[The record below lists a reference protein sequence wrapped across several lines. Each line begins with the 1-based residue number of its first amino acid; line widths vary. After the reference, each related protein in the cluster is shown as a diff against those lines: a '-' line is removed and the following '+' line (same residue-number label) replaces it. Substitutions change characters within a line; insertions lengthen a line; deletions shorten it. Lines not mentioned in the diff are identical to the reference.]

1 MQYHQNE
8 SQHKEL
14 AACTD
19 EQLCAMAAT
28 GQREAEELLVTRYY
42 GVVRACARPLFL
54 AGGDGEDLIQEGM
67 FGLIKAMRE
76 FRADREA
83 SFQTFAEVCIRSRLC
98 SVIRASRAGKHSPLN
113 ESVPLNAF
121 LLDAQPQYSQLDPED
136 LLIDREKAAALLN
149 QVRSQLSELEVR
161 VLDLYLD
168 GCSCGEIAATVGK
181 SYKSVDN
188 AVQRIRRKIGRQI
201 SSGEISNG

>member
-1 MQYHQNE
+1 MQTQYSELEQMSDEALCTALQNGT
-8 SQHKEL
+8 SAAGDIL
-14 AACTD
+14 AHRYRKLVRC
-19 EQLCAMAAT
+19 CAHP
-28 GQREAEELLVTRYY
+28 Y
-42 GVVRACARPLFL
+42 FL
-54 AGGDGEDLIQEGM
+54 AGGDSEDLLQEGM

-149 QVRSQLSELEVR
+149 QVRCQLSELEVR

>member
-1 MQYHQNE
+1 MQTQYSELEQMSDEALCTALQNGT
-8 SQHKEL
+8 SAAGDIL
-14 AACTD
+14 AHRYRKLVRC
-19 EQLCAMAAT
+19 CAHP
-28 GQREAEELLVTRYY
+28 Y
-42 GVVRACARPLFL
+42 FL
-54 AGGDGEDLIQEGM
+54 AGGDSEDLLQEGM

-188 AVQRIRRKIGRQI
+188 AVQRIRRKIGRQF

>member
-1 MQYHQNE
+1 MQTQYSELEQMSDEALCTALQNGP
-8 SQHKEL
+8 SAAGDIL
-14 AACTD
+14 AHRYRKLVRC
-19 EQLCAMAAT
+19 CAHP
-28 GQREAEELLVTRYY
+28 Y
-42 GVVRACARPLFL
+42 FL
-54 AGGDGEDLIQEGM
+54 AGGDSEDLLQEGM

-168 GCSCGEIAATVGK
+168 GCSCGEIAAAVGK

>member
-1 MQYHQNE
+1 MQTQYSELEQMSDEALCTALQNGT
-8 SQHKEL
+8 SAAGDIL
-14 AACTD
+14 AHRYRKLVRC
-19 EQLCAMAAT
+19 CAHP
-28 GQREAEELLVTRYY
+28 Y
-42 GVVRACARPLFL
+42 FL
-54 AGGDGEDLIQEGM
+54 AGGDSEDLLQEGM

-149 QVRSQLSELEVR
+149 QVRSQLSELEVH

>member
-1 MQYHQNE
+1 MQTQYSELEQMSDEALCTALQNGT
-8 SQHKEL
+8 SAAGDIL
-14 AACTD
+14 AHRYRKLVRC
-19 EQLCAMAAT
+19 CAHP
-28 GQREAEELLVTRYY
+28 Y
-42 GVVRACARPLFL
+42 FL
-54 AGGDGEDLIQEGM
+54 AGGDSEDLLQEGM
-67 FGLIKAMRE
+67 FGLIKSMRE

>member
-1 MQYHQNE
+1 MQTQYSELEQMSDEALCTALQNGT
-8 SQHKEL
+8 SAAGDIL
-14 AACTD
+14 AHRYRKLVRC
-19 EQLCAMAAT
+19 CAHP
-28 GQREAEELLVTRYY
+28 Y
-42 GVVRACARPLFL
+42 FL
-54 AGGDGEDLIQEGM
+54 AGGDSEDLLQEGM

-136 LLIDREKAAALLN
+136 LLIDREKAAALLD
-149 QVRSQLSELEVR
+149 QVRSQLSELEIR

-181 SYKSVDN
+181 PYKSVDN

-201 SSGEISNG
+201 SSGEISKG

>member
-1 MQYHQNE
+1 MDGYMQTQYSELEQMSDEALCTALQNGT
-8 SQHKEL
+8 SAAGDIL
-14 AACTD
+14 AHRYRKLVRC
-19 EQLCAMAAT
+19 CAHP
-28 GQREAEELLVTRYY
+28 Y
-42 GVVRACARPLFL
+42 FL
-54 AGGDGEDLIQEGM
+54 AGGDSEDLLQEGM

-83 SFQTFAEVCIRSRLC
+83 SFQTFAEECIRSRLC
-98 SVIRASRAGKHSPLN
+98 SVIRASRAGRHSPLN

>member
-1 MQYHQNE
+1 MQTQYSELEQMSDEALCTALQNGT
-8 SQHKEL
+8 SAAGDIL
-14 AACTD
+14 AHRYRKLVRC
-19 EQLCAMAAT
+19 CAHP
-28 GQREAEELLVTRYY
+28 Y
-42 GVVRACARPLFL
+42 FL
-54 AGGDGEDLIQEGM
+54 AGGDSEDLLQEGM
-67 FGLIKAMRE
+67 FGLIKDMCE

>member
-1 MQYHQNE
+1 MQTQYSELEQMSDEALCTALQNGT
-8 SQHKEL
+8 SAAGDIL
-14 AACTD
+14 AHRYRKLVRC
-19 EQLCAMAAT
+19 CAHP
-28 GQREAEELLVTRYY
+28 Y
-42 GVVRACARPLFL
+42 FL
-54 AGGDGEDLIQEGM
+54 AGGDSEDLLQEGM

-136 LLIDREKAAALLN
+136 LLIDREKAAALMN

>member
-1 MQYHQNE
+1 MDGYMQTQYSELEQMSDEALCTALQNGT
-8 SQHKEL
+8 SAAGDIL
-14 AACTD
+14 AHRYRKLVRC
-19 EQLCAMAAT
+19 CAHP
-28 GQREAEELLVTRYY
+28 Y
-42 GVVRACARPLFL
+42 FL
-54 AGGDGEDLIQEGM
+54 AGGDSEDLLQEGM

-161 VLDLYLD
+161 VLDLYLY

>member
-1 MQYHQNE
+1 MQTQYSELEQMSDEALCTALQNGT
-8 SQHKEL
+8 SAAGDIL
-14 AACTD
+14 AHRYRKLVRC
-19 EQLCAMAAT
+19 CAHP
-28 GQREAEELLVTRYY
+28 Y
-42 GVVRACARPLFL
+42 FL
-54 AGGDGEDLIQEGM
+54 AGGDSEDLLQEGM

-121 LLDAQPQYSQLDPED
+121 LLDAQPQDSQLDPED

>member
-1 MQYHQNE
+1 MQTQYSELEQMSDEALCTALQNGT
-8 SQHKEL
+8 SAAGDIL
-14 AACTD
+14 AHRYRKLVRC
-19 EQLCAMAAT
+19 CAHP
-28 GQREAEELLVTRYY
+28 Y
-42 GVVRACARPLFL
+42 FL
-54 AGGDGEDLIQEGM
+54 AGGDSVDLLQEGM
-67 FGLIKAMRE
+67 FGHIKAMRE

-113 ESVPLNAF
+113 ESAPLNAF

>member
-1 MQYHQNE
+1 MQTQYSELEQMSDEALCTALQNGT
-8 SQHKEL
+8 SAAGDIL
-14 AACTD
+14 AHRYRKLVRC
-19 EQLCAMAAT
+19 CAHP
-28 GQREAEELLVTRYY
+28 Y
-42 GVVRACARPLFL
+42 FL
-54 AGGDGEDLIQEGM
+54 AGGDSEDLLQEGM

-121 LLDAQPQYSQLDPED
+121 LLDAQPQSSQLDPED

>member
-1 MQYHQNE
+1 MDGYVQMQYSEMEHLSDE
-8 SQHKEL
+8 SLCL
-14 AACTD
+14 ALQQGNSEAGD
-19 EQLCAMAAT
+19 ILAYRYRRLVRSCAHP
-28 GQREAEELLVTRYY
+28 Y
-42 GVVRACARPLFL
+42 FL
-54 AGGDGEDLIQEGM
+54 AGGDSEDLLQEGM
-67 FGLIKAMRE
+67 IGLIKAMRA
-76 FRADREA
+76 FHPDRAA

-121 LLDAQPQYSQLDPED
+121 LIDSQPQYSQLDPED

-149 QVRSQLSELEVR
+149 QVRSQLSDFEIR

-168 GCSCGEIAATVGK
+168 GCSCGEIAATVGRT
-181 SYKSVDN
+181 YKSVDN

>member
-1 MQYHQNE
+1 MDGYMQTQYSELEQMSDEALCTALQNGT
-8 SQHKEL
+8 SAAGDIL
-14 AACTD
+14 AHRYRKLVRC
-19 EQLCAMAAT
+19 CAHP
-28 GQREAEELLVTRYY
+28 Y
-42 GVVRACARPLFL
+42 FL
-54 AGGDGEDLIQEGM
+54 AGGDSEDLLQEGM

-136 LLIDREKAAALLN
+136 MLIDREKAAALLN
-149 QVRSQLSELEVR
+149 QVRSQLSKLEVR

>member
-1 MQYHQNE
+1 MQKPYH
-8 SQHKEL
+8 EL
-14 AACTD
+14 
-19 EQLCAMAAT
+19 EQLSD
-28 GQREAEELLVTRYY
+28 EELCLALQAGNTDAGDILAYRYRRLVRS
-42 GVVRACARPLFL
+42 CAHPYFL
-54 AGGDGEDLIQEGM
+54 AGGDSEDLLQEGM

-98 SVIRASRAGKHSPLN
+98 SVIRAARAGKHSPLN
-113 ESVPLNAF
+113 ESVPLNA
-121 LLDAQPQYSQLDPED
+121 LLIDAQPQYSQLDPED

-149 QVRSQLSELEVR
+149 QVRSQLSQLEIR

-168 GCSCGEIAATVGK
+168 GLSCGEIAATVGK
-181 SYKSVDN
+181 TYKSVDN

>member
-1 MQYHQNE
+1 MDGYMQTQYSELEQMSDEALCTALQNGT
-8 SQHKEL
+8 SAAGDIL
-14 AACTD
+14 AHRYRKLVRC
-19 EQLCAMAAT
+19 CAHP
-28 GQREAEELLVTRYY
+28 Y
-42 GVVRACARPLFL
+42 FL
-54 AGGDGEDLIQEGM
+54 AGGDSEDLLQEGM

-98 SVIRASRAGKHSPLN
+98 SVIRASRASKHSPLN

>member
-1 MQYHQNE
+1 MQTQYSELEQMSDEALCTALQNGT
-8 SQHKEL
+8 SAAGDIL
-14 AACTD
+14 AHRYRKLVRC
-19 EQLCAMAAT
+19 CAHP
-28 GQREAEELLVTRYY
+28 Y
-42 GVVRACARPLFL
+42 FL
-54 AGGDGEDLIQEGM
+54 AGGDSEDLLQEGM

-181 SYKSVDN
+181 PYKSVDN

>member
-1 MQYHQNE
+1 MDGYMQTQYSELEQMSDEALCTALQNGT
-8 SQHKEL
+8 SAAGDIL
-14 AACTD
+14 AHRYRKLVRC
-19 EQLCAMAAT
+19 CAHP
-28 GQREAEELLVTRYY
+28 Y
-42 GVVRACARPLFL
+42 FL
-54 AGGDGEDLIQEGM
+54 AGGDSEDLLQEGM

-136 LLIDREKAAALLN
+136 LLIDREKAAALLD

>member
-1 MQYHQNE
+1 MQTQYSELEQMSDEALCTALQNGT
-8 SQHKEL
+8 SAAGDIL
-14 AACTD
+14 AHRYRKLVRC
-19 EQLCAMAAT
+19 CAHP
-28 GQREAEELLVTRYY
+28 Y
-42 GVVRACARPLFL
+42 FL
-54 AGGDGEDLIQEGM
+54 AGGDSEDLLQEGM

-121 LLDAQPQYSQLDPED
+121 LLDAQPQYSQLDPEN

>member
-1 MQYHQNE
+1 MQTQYSELEQMSDEALCTALQNGT
-8 SQHKEL
+8 SAAGDIL
-14 AACTD
+14 AHRYRKLVRC
-19 EQLCAMAAT
+19 CAHP
-28 GQREAEELLVTRYY
+28 Y
-42 GVVRACARPLFL
+42 FL
-54 AGGDGEDLIQEGM
+54 AGGDSEDLLQEGM

-83 SFQTFAEVCIRSRLC
+83 SFQTFVEVCIRSRLC

>member
-1 MQYHQNE
+1 MQTQYSELEQMSDEALCTALQNGT
-8 SQHKEL
+8 SAAGDIL
-14 AACTD
+14 AHRYRKLVRC
-19 EQLCAMAAT
+19 CAHP
-28 GQREAEELLVTRYY
+28 Y
-42 GVVRACARPLFL
+42 FL
-54 AGGDGEDLIQEGM
+54 AGGDSEDLLQEGM

-83 SFQTFAEVCIRSRLC
+83 SFQTFAEICIRSRLC

-201 SSGEISNG
+201 SSGEISKG

>member
-1 MQYHQNE
+1 MQTQYSELEQMSDEALCTALQNGT
-8 SQHKEL
+8 SAAGDIL
-14 AACTD
+14 AHRYRKLVRC
-19 EQLCAMAAT
+19 CAHP
-28 GQREAEELLVTRYY
+28 Y
-42 GVVRACARPLFL
+42 FL
-54 AGGDGEDLIQEGM
+54 AGGDSEDLLQEGM

-121 LLDAQPQYSQLDPED
+121 LLDAQPQHSQLDPED

>member
-1 MQYHQNE
+1 MQTQYSELEQMSDEALCTALQNGT
-8 SQHKEL
+8 SAAGDIL
-14 AACTD
+14 AHRYRKLVRC
-19 EQLCAMAAT
+19 CAHP
-28 GQREAEELLVTRYY
+28 Y
-42 GVVRACARPLFL
+42 FL
-54 AGGDGEDLIQEGM
+54 AGGDSEDLLQEGM

-136 LLIDREKAAALLN
+136 MLIDREKAAALLN

>member
-1 MQYHQNE
+1 MQTQYSELEQMSDEALCTALQNGT
-8 SQHKEL
+8 SAAGDIL
-14 AACTD
+14 AHRYRNLVRC
-19 EQLCAMAAT
+19 CAHP
-28 GQREAEELLVTRYY
+28 Y
-42 GVVRACARPLFL
+42 FL
-54 AGGDGEDLIQEGM
+54 AGGDSEDLLQEGM

>member
-1 MQYHQNE
+1 MDGYMQTQYSELEQMSDEALCTALQNGT
-8 SQHKEL
+8 SAAGDIL
-14 AACTD
+14 AHRYRKLVRC
-19 EQLCAMAAT
+19 CAHP
-28 GQREAEELLVTRYY
+28 Y
-42 GVVRACARPLFL
+42 FL
-54 AGGDGEDLIQEGM
+54 AGGDSEDLLQEGM

-136 LLIDREKAAALLN
+136 LLIDREKAAALLD
-149 QVRSQLSELEVR
+149 QVRSQLSELEIR

-181 SYKSVDN
+181 PYKSVDN

>member
-1 MQYHQNE
+1 MQTQYSELEQMSDEALCTALQNGT
-8 SQHKEL
+8 SAAGDIL
-14 AACTD
+14 AHRYRKLVRC
-19 EQLCAMAAT
+19 CAHP
-28 GQREAEELLVTRYY
+28 Y
-42 GVVRACARPLFL
+42 FL
-54 AGGDGEDLIQEGM
+54 AGGDSEDLLQEGM
-67 FGLIKAMRE
+67 LGLIKAMRE

>member
-1 MQYHQNE
+1 MQTQYSELEQMSDEALCTALQNGI
-8 SQHKEL
+8 SAAGDIL
-14 AACTD
+14 AHRYRKLVRC
-19 EQLCAMAAT
+19 CAHP
-28 GQREAEELLVTRYY
+28 Y
-42 GVVRACARPLFL
+42 FL
-54 AGGDGEDLIQEGM
+54 AGGDSEDLLQEGM

-113 ESVPLNAF
+113 ESVPLNEF

>member
-1 MQYHQNE
+1 MQTQYSELEQMSDEVLCTALQNGT
-8 SQHKEL
+8 SAAGDIL
-14 AACTD
+14 AHRYRKLVRC
-19 EQLCAMAAT
+19 CAHP
-28 GQREAEELLVTRYY
+28 Y
-42 GVVRACARPLFL
+42 FL
-54 AGGDGEDLIQEGM
+54 AGGDSEDLLQEGM

>member
-1 MQYHQNE
+1 MQTQYSELEQMSDEALCTALQNGT
-8 SQHKEL
+8 SAAGDIL
-14 AACTD
+14 AHRYRKLVRC
-19 EQLCAMAAT
+19 CAHP
-28 GQREAEELLVTRYY
+28 Y
-42 GVVRACARPLFL
+42 FL
-54 AGGDGEDLIQEGM
+54 AGGDSKDLLQEGM

>member
-1 MQYHQNE
+1 MQTQYSELEQMSDEALCTALQNGT
-8 SQHKEL
+8 SAAGDIL
-14 AACTD
+14 AHRYRKLVRC
-19 EQLCAMAAT
+19 CAHS
-28 GQREAEELLVTRYY
+28 Y
-42 GVVRACARPLFL
+42 FL
-54 AGGDGEDLIQEGM
+54 AGGDSEDLLQEGM

-188 AVQRIRRKIGRQI
+188 SVQRIRRKIGRQI

>member
-1 MQYHQNE
+1 MQTQYSELEQMSDEALCTALQNGT
-8 SQHKEL
+8 STAGDIL
-14 AACTD
+14 AHRYRKLVRC
-19 EQLCAMAAT
+19 CAHP
-28 GQREAEELLVTRYY
+28 Y
-42 GVVRACARPLFL
+42 FL
-54 AGGDGEDLIQEGM
+54 AGGDSEDLLQEGM

>member
-1 MQYHQNE
+1 MQTQYSELEQMSDEALCTALQNGT
-8 SQHKEL
+8 SAAGDIL
-14 AACTD
+14 AHRYRKLVRC
-19 EQLCAMAAT
+19 CAHP
-28 GQREAEELLVTRYY
+28 Y
-42 GVVRACARPLFL
+42 FL
-54 AGGDGEDLIQEGM
+54 AGGDSEDLLQEGM

-168 GCSCGEIAATVGK
+168 GCRCGEIAATVGK